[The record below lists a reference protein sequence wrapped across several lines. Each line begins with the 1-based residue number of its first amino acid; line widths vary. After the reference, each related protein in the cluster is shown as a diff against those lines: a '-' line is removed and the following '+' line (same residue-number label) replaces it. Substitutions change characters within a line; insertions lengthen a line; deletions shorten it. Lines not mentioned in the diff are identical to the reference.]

1 MTHIAQASTAIDVTM
16 NLTVTDGEAGVS
28 THSSSFCISEKTL
41 SAAKDVTVNLAL
53 LNIYDSIFVHE
64 AALAAAI
71 DGALDGRSC
80 RRSGDGIYVNS
91 LSAYD
96 HIGLG
101 GTAQRLNVL
110 KIISFSGKILPDIS
124 GILHSILIYIII
136 PLRIYFVVWM
146 GSRIII
152 HHTLASVGRA
162 YRIIISRQNT
172 LTGTKDIA

>member
-71 DGALDGRSC
+71 DCALDGRSC

-96 HIGLG
+96 NVGLG
-101 GTAQRLNVL
+101 RSAQRLHVL
-110 KIISFSGKILPDIS
+110 KIISFSGKIFPDIS
-124 GILHSILIYIII
+124 GILHIILILIII
-136 PLRIYFVVWM
+136 PVILVSNRMIRSFE
-146 GSRIII
+146 
-152 HHTLASVGRA
+152 HHALAPVGRA
-162 YRIIISRQNT
+162 YRIIISRHDT
-172 LTGTKDIA
+172 LTGTKDVA